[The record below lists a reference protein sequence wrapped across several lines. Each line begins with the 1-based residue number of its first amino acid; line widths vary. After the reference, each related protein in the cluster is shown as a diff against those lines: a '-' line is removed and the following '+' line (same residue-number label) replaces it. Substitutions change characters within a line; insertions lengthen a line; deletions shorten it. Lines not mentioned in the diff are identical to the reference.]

1 MGVGL
6 LASAEQ
12 ALRNALLK
20 IDARNMAMRRRVY
33 ESAWNAHERALLA
46 DRSLKDRDRSIR
58 RDALMQLIRS
68 IESEYNAVSPENE
81 NQGSDASLTSNGPE
95 EQINVELNGTSK
107 LSSPVPHHRAAARK
121 RSKIFLIVLPAVLAI
136 IMICVFTAWSF
147 FNSLSGRSIVEPRS
161 EITKQQT
168 VAEPKLPVRTEPS
181 KDEGWVNVYYP
192 GDATTVKTQGQASLK
207 ILNDADIPYLQIFAN
222 KMQDAAIVD
231 IGAGAIS
238 DFRGK
243 KIMLDINI
251 RSDGQQPSQMSI
263 TCDLGKG
270 RNCGRRRF
278 EVPVNRSDILLDID
292 VPADETGPAKL
303 FITSDLLGEGHAINI
318 YNIRLKAAE

>member
-1 MGVGL
+1 
-6 LASAEQ
+6 
-12 ALRNALLK
+12 
-20 IDARNMAMRRRVY
+20 
-33 ESAWNAHERALLA
+33 
-46 DRSLKDRDRSIR
+46 
-58 RDALMQLIRS
+58 
-68 IESEYNAVSPENE
+68 
-81 NQGSDASLTSNGPE
+81 
-95 EQINVELNGTSK
+95 
-107 LSSPVPHHRAAARK
+107 
-121 RSKIFLIVLPAVLAI
+121 
-136 IMICVFTAWSF
+136 MICVFTAWSF

-161 EITKQQT
+161 EITKQET
-168 VAEPKLPVRTEPS
+168 VAERKLPVRTEPS
-181 KDEGWVNVYYP
+181 NNEGWVNVYYP

-222 KMQDAAIVD
+222 KMQDAAIID
-231 IGAGAIS
+231 IGAGAIN

-243 KIMLDINI
+243 KVMLDINM

-292 VPADETGPAKL
+292 VPADETEPAKL